1 MAPSSNKS
9 YFKRLLFIILH
20 DTFRS
25 KWMKYI
31 PKIFSFF
38 LLMSPVLCFAQQNT
52 YTISGTVNR
61 PEIKTLYFTQSTFYD
76 TNTKL
81 NAQKIEVLD
90 GRFSIKGMID
100 EPVPAFLSLFEDYKK
115 IGTKPKE
122 FILDKGIIS
131 IEITSDLA
139 SAVVKGSKAQDDLFQ
154 YNIEQNP
161 YSAKINEI
169 NIEAQRLSSSGISA
183 DSIGQLFRI
192 PFRDANRALTDF
204 QLKFIQKNSSAF
216 ISLLLIPNIARST
229 NNYIE
234 ADSLLASLQ
243 DNIESS
249 ATAKT
254 IREYIISQKKTSVG
268 ALAPDFRLADTAG
281 KKIALSALK
290 GKYVLLDFWAA
301 WCGPC
306 RQENPNVVQ
315 AFKTYKNDGFTVFG
329 VSLDK
334 EKKSWLKAIHDDN
347 LQWQH
352 VSDLKF
358 WASEAAILYGITSIP
373 RNFLLDPRGKIIGRD
388 LRGQDL
394 LDKLE
399 ELFPAKKIK

>member
-1 MAPSSNKS
+1 M
-9 YFKRLLFIILH
+9 R
-20 DTFRS
+20 
-25 KWMKYI
+25 YI
-31 PKIFSFF
+31 AKIFSFF

-100 EPVPAFLSLFEDYKK
+100 EPVPAFLSLFEVYKK

-315 AFKTYKNDGFTVFG
+315 AFKTYKNDGFTVLG

>member
-1 MAPSSNKS
+1 M
-9 YFKRLLFIILH
+9 R
-20 DTFRS
+20 
-25 KWMKYI
+25 YI
-31 PKIFSFF
+31 AKIFSFF

-61 PEIKTLYFTQSTFYD
+61 PEIKNLYFTQSTFYD
-76 TNTKL
+76 TNTKP

-90 GRFSIKGMID
+90 GKFSFKGMID
-100 EPVPAFLSLFEDYKK
+100 EPVPAFLSLAEDYKK

-154 YNIEQNP
+154 YNIEQTP
-161 YSAKINEI
+161 YSTKINEI

-315 AFKTYKNDGFTVFG
+315 AFKTYKNDGFTVLG

>member
-1 MAPSSNKS
+1 M
-9 YFKRLLFIILH
+9 R
-20 DTFRS
+20 
-25 KWMKYI
+25 YI
-31 PKIFSFF
+31 AKIFSFF

-61 PEIKTLYFTQSTFYD
+61 PEIKNLYFTQSTFYN
-76 TNTKL
+76 TNTKP

-90 GRFSIKGMID
+90 GKFSFKGMID
-100 EPVPAFLSLFEDYKK
+100 EPVPAFLSLAEDYKK

-154 YNIEQNP
+154 YNIEQTP
-161 YSAKINEI
+161 YSTKINEI
-169 NIEAQRLSSSGISA
+169 NIGAQRLSSSGISA
-183 DSIGQLFRI
+183 DSIAQLFRI

-204 QLKFIQKNSSAF
+204 QLKFVQKNSSAF

-268 ALAPDFRLADTAG
+268 ALAPDFRLADTSG

-373 RNFLLDPRGKIIGRD
+373 RNFLLDPSGKIIGRD

>member
-1 MAPSSNKS
+1 M
-9 YFKRLLFIILH
+9 R
-20 DTFRS
+20 
-25 KWMKYI
+25 YI
-31 PKIFSFF
+31 AKIFSFF

-154 YNIEQNP
+154 YNIEQTP
-161 YSAKINEI
+161 YSTKINEI

-315 AFKTYKNDGFTVFG
+315 AFKTYKNDGFTVLG